1 MTLKNDIL
9 EDLRKKLKNA
19 RNTRDSVLDQ
29 LTLMDVQIDQ
39 IDKLIRRID
48 KKIPPI
54 LDTINSRLTEV
65 KNAYDNRINLNC
77 RSDLK
82 WELTV
87 TQGNK
92 ATGGSPI
99 NTYTCV
105 KNDTREQ
112 RNLYGQKYY
121 RKPLNRDFGSNLIK
135 EFTGTIK
142 DQSKTLA
149 VVSVGGTNSI
159 RVGDIITDDIESPEI
174 FTVGDLPKVVGF
186 GTTSIIGVTTTL
198 GGSIGVGSDH
208 FINVGIGTTLG
219 INVGAAVSLPGILPE
234 GTTVT
239 GIGTADVIVPLY
251 DDDAGTFTNTVVN
264 QSSLILSNVA
274 LATTSN
280 QEIFV
285 GILTTLPSLLLD
297 ERAISDSTN
306 GTFSVIRSTLEVDSD
321 FDYNKSPLD
330 PVTVGIMGSKRG
342 LGHKTEIVN
351 NGHPPGP
358 KQWKEQHGDPEPDIG
373 AGNVVYYE
381 GVASWPVVA
390 SGSVRGGSATFS
402 YAVEGQVLVSTSS
415 TLTSSNATA
424 TNSIVPPTPFDA
436 NDCNDADTRISTA
449 EAAASA
455 SALQPFVDEINE
467 LNSLSA
473 ALREVRDKKELQ
485 AYGMLQGAAY
495 QKSEINEI
503 KGQIDEIDSK
513 DLTEY
518 EEGDD

>member
-1 MTLKNDIL
+1 MTLKNDVL
-9 EDLRKKLKNA
+9 KDLKEKIKNA

-39 IDKLIRRID
+39 IDKLIQRID

-54 LDTINSRLTEV
+54 LKTINDRITEV

-87 TQGNK
+87 TQGNR
-92 ATGGSPI
+92 ATEDSLI
-99 NTYTCV
+99 STYTCV

-112 RNLYGQKYY
+112 KNLYGQKYY

-142 DQSKTLA
+142 DESKTLA

-159 RVGDIITDDIESPEI
+159 RVGDIITDNIETPEV

-251 DDDAGTFTNTVVN
+251 DDNSGTFTNTVVN

-306 GTFSVIRSTLEVDSD
+306 GTFSVIRSTLEIDSD

-381 GVASWPVVA
+381 GVASWPVVTDELN
-390 SGSVRGGSATFS
+390 VVS
-402 YAVEGQVLVSTSS
+402 YAVKGQVLVSTSS
-415 TLTSSNATA
+415 TLTSEDATA
-424 TNSIVPPTPFDA
+424 TNSIIPPTPYDA
-436 NDCNDADTRISTA
+436 NDCTAADDRIADA

-473 ALREVRDKKELQ
+473 ALRKVRDKKELQ

-495 QKSEINEI
+495 QKSEMNEL
-503 KGQIDEIDSK
+503 KAQIDEIESK

-518 EEGDD
+518 EEDDD